1 MLAMLS
7 AIAAEGAGNA
17 EGADARMNNAIAKF
31 IGIEFITKAILM
43 DQGFDEVTAGKMAS
57 ALVNKDG
64 TESNQQMSILTSLGL
79 DETQANTISGL
90 FRI

>member
-7 AIAAEGAGNA
+7 AIAAEGAGND

-43 DQGFDEVTAGKMAS
+43 DQGFNEPTAGKMAN
-57 ALVNKDG
+57 ALVNTD
-64 TESNQQMSILTSLGL
+64 
-79 DETQANTISGL
+79 ASGAD
-90 FRI
+90 